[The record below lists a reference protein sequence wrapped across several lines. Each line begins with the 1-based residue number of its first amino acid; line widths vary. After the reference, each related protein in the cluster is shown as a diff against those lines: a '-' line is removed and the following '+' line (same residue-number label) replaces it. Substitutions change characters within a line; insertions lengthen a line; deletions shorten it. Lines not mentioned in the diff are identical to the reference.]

1 MVSVNFAFAPP
12 TAILP
17 ASQRTGVIM
26 IMFTM
31 MCMRSVFR
39 STFGVR
45 LGFGST
51 GNLGASFFCFWLM
64 FVIVPFMLLLSF
76 IV

>member
-31 MCMRSVFR
+31 MCMRSAFR
-39 STFGVR
+39 SMFRLR

-51 GNLGASFFCFWLM
+51 SNLGASFFWLM